1 MQQIMTALAIDEDS
15 CKKTL
20 QSLCV
25 NKQAKIL
32 LRTAAGSQRAID
44 RQESADVNMEE
55 EKDASAAGNEMQIDT
70 SVVSSSSQ
78 VTVNNDAA
86 NRLQDRFTLNFSFS
100 TNQYRINLAIP
111 TLEDEGS
118 GTQKPKQKVVQ
129 DRAHTIDA
137 AIIKRMKAD
146 KRMEYNQLLTQV
158 LAALSMFQP
167 EPAFVKKRIEKL
179 INDEFLARDQNDR
192 SILVYLP

>member
-25 NKQAKIL
+25 NKMAKIL

-55 EKDASAAGNEMQIDT
+55 EKDASAAANEMQIDT
-70 SVVSSSSQ
+70 SVVSSSQ
-78 VTVNNDAA
+78 QTVNNDTA

-167 EPAFVKKRIEKL
+167 EPAFVKKRVEKL

>member
-25 NKQAKIL
+25 NKMAKIL

-55 EKDASAAGNEMQIDT
+55 EKDASAAANEMQIDT
-70 SVVSSSSQ
+70 SVVSSSQ
-78 VTVNNDAA
+78 QTVNNDAA

-167 EPAFVKKRIEKL
+167 EPAFVKKRVEKL

>member
-25 NKQAKIL
+25 NKMAKIL

-55 EKDASAAGNEMQIDT
+55 EKDASAAANEMQIDT
-70 SVVSSSSQ
+70 SVVSSSQ
-78 VTVNNDAA
+78 QTVNNDAA

>member
-25 NKQAKIL
+25 NKMAKIL

-55 EKDASAAGNEMQIDT
+55 EKDASAAANEMQIDT
-70 SVVSSSSQ
+70 SVVSSSQ
-78 VTVNNDAA
+78 QTVNNDAA
-86 NRLQDRFTLNFSFS
+86 NRLQDRFTLNFSFT

-167 EPAFVKKRIEKL
+167 EPAFVKKRVEKL

>member
-1 MQQIMTALAIDEDS
+1 MQQIMTALDIDEDS

-25 NKQAKIL
+25 NKHAKIL

-86 NRLQDRFTLNFSFS
+86 NRLQDRFPLNLSFS

-118 GTQKPKQKVVQ
+118 GTQKPK
-129 DRAHTIDA
+129 
-137 AIIKRMKAD
+137 
-146 KRMEYNQLLTQV
+146 
-158 LAALSMFQP
+158 
-167 EPAFVKKRIEKL
+167 
-179 INDEFLARDQNDR
+179 
-192 SILVYLP
+192 

>member
-25 NKQAKIL
+25 NKMAKIL

-55 EKDASAAGNEMQIDT
+55 EKDASAAANEMQIDT
-70 SVVSSSSQ
+70 SVVSSSQ
-78 VTVNNDAA
+78 QTVNNDTA
-86 NRLQDRFTLNFSFS
+86 NRLQDRFTLNFSFT

-167 EPAFVKKRIEKL
+167 EPAFVKKRVEKL

>member
-25 NKQAKIL
+25 NKMAKIL
-32 LRTAAGSQRAID
+32 LRTAAGAQRAID

-55 EKDASAAGNEMQIDT
+55 EKDASAAANEMQIDT
-70 SVVSSSSQ
+70 SVVSSSQ
-78 VTVNNDAA
+78 QTVNNDSA
-86 NRLQDRFTLNFSFS
+86 NRLQDRFTLNFNFS